1 FLTAAGNRL
10 PDAVTSPIWVPYAG
24 LGLAL
29 AGLVLA
35 WMEFGRVNAPRIG
48 FVERLPAVANFFR
61 ERWYLDHLYQKI
73 LERVVDNGLAR
84 LCAKNDDQ
92 VIDGAIH
99 GLNSATISVSR
110 MLGILQAG
118 TIQSRLLIIFTV
130 LVLLALYFF
139 V

>member
-1 FLTAAGNRL
+1 
-10 PDAVTSPIWVPYAG
+10 
-24 LGLAL
+24 
-29 AGLVLA
+29 VLA
-35 WMEFGRVNAPRIG
+35 WMEFGRANAPRIG

-99 GLNSATISVSR
+99 GLNSATVSVSR